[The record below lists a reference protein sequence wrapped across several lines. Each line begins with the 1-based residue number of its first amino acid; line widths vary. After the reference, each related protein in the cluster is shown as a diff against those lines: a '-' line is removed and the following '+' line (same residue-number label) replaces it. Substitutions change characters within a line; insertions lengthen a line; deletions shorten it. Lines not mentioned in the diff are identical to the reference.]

1 MELVIR
7 GKYGEEM
14 ELAMQHTAALQL
26 NASRYVTARP
36 LVGQPQLNDS
46 KAATSAPPHGHRQ
59 SLPTH
64 DLLGV
69 GRPSDVW
76 RPAYSPANHSAA
88 DRESSIWLARW
99 HAEHTTI
106 CIPYAVLGVC
116 ARASTLSNFVA
127 NMSNPLSQQVLTLI
141 RWDIEGIC

>member
-88 DRESSIWLARW
+88 DRESSIWHVGMRS
-99 HAEHTTI
+99 I
-106 CIPYAVLGVC
+106 PPYAYHMQSLGF
-116 ARASTLSNFVA
+116 ALALPR
-127 NMSNPLSQQVLTLI
+127 
-141 RWDIEGIC
+141 